1 MGTCSSLIGRQML
14 YGGTEVVNQNMRP
27 DLISRT
33 GSNTTIVV
41 RSALHD
47 GEVLRRRSGS
57 SGVVGPGLLE

>member
-1 MGTCSSLIGRQML
+1 M
-14 YGGTEVVNQNMRP
+14 VNQNMRP